1 MKDKLAGDERV
12 KAPEGEA
19 QSREDHELDEALYDT
34 FPASDPISGLQRV
47 EPTSPPRGEE
57 IRRKENADKGKRE

>member
-1 MKDKLAGDERV
+1 MKDKLPGDDRV
-12 KAPEGEA
+12 KPPAGVE

-34 FPASDPISGLQRV
+34 FPASDPISGLQQV

-57 IRRKENADKGKRE
+57 IRRKENADKGTRE